1 MLRFAAAECVGRLA
15 QVVGEAGFLADV
27 AQTSFDQ
34 LRCFRDSQARAA
46 GLCAAIGC
54 LHRFVGGLACG
65 QHLSTSVS
73 VLLAVAQDSSAPT
86 VQVSLGF
93 SLFSISPS

>member
-1 MLRFAAAECVGRLA
+1 M
-15 QVVGEAGFLADV
+15 VGEASFLAEI

-34 LRCFRDSQARAA
+34 LRYLRDSQARAA
-46 GLCAAIGC
+46 GLCAAVGC

-86 VQVSLGF
+86 VQV
-93 SLFSISPS
+93 

>member
-1 MLRFAAAECVGRLA
+1 MLRFAAAECVGRLV
-15 QVVGEAGFLADV
+15 QVVGEAAFLAEV
-27 AQTSFDQ
+27 AKLSFDQ
-34 LRCFRDSQARAA
+34 LRCLRDSQARAA

-73 VLLAVAQDSSAPT
+73 VLLAVAQDSSAPM
-86 VQVSLGF
+86 VQVSLYFLLG
-93 SLFSISPS
+93 LHMM